1 MRLALVACPEAGSLE
16 MWRWVEI
23 LASTMW
29 SVIPGPVDLREET
42 LDCES
47 GPGLAWAYFTELGRE
62 ILRLLK
68 SPSDTLTVFRED
80 RRRVQNNCRGFSLET
95 CFSSGFTCSRY
106 L

>member
-1 MRLALVACPEAGSLE
+1 MRLGLVDWPEAGSLE

-23 LASTMW
+23 LASSMW

-42 LDCES
+42 LHCES
-47 GPGLAWAYFTELGRE
+47 ELGLAWSYLTELGSE
-62 ILRLLK
+62 ILLLLK

-80 RRRVQNNCRGFSLET
+80 RRRVQNNWRGFSRET
-95 CFSSGFTCSRY
+95 CFSSGFTWN